1 MPRAA
6 PAEKPPLGAA
16 SPLGLARRQRLSDQ
30 LYGQIF
36 EQIVSGLLGEGERL
50 PPETELCRAFGVS
63 RPVVREALQRLGADG
78 LVRTRQ
84 GSGTYVMARPAARV
98 ADFVDPGE
106 IPGYLRCMEVRI
118 VLETAAARYAA
129 ERRTASALDRII
141 IAHREFAAAA
151 AAGTIPPAADLAFH
165 QAIAAASGN
174 AFFTTLLDKLE
185 AALTGLMSLGLR
197 LTETSVASRAVR
209 ALDEHA
215 LILEAITAQDLDAAE
230 TAMRFHLSQSR
241 RRMID
246 RNRDR

>member
-6 PAEKPPLGAA
+6 PAEKAL
-16 SPLGLARRQRLSDQ
+16 LGLARRQRLSDQ

-36 EQIVSGLLGEGERL
+36 EQITSGRLGEGERL
-50 PPETELCRAFGVS
+50 PPETALCRTFGVS

-78 LVRTRQ
+78 LVRARQ

-106 IPGYLRCMEVRI
+106 IAGYLRCMEVRI
-118 VLETAAARYAA
+118 VLEAAASRYAAARRSAVA
-129 ERRTASALDRII
+129 LERIVL
-141 IAHREFAAAA
+141 AHRDFAAAVA
-151 AAGTIPPAADLAFH
+151 TGIIPPATDLAFH
-165 QAIAAASGN
+165 HAIAAATGN
-174 AFFTTLLDKLE
+174 DLFPTLLGKLE
-185 AALTGLMSLGLR
+185 AALTGLITLGLR
-197 LTETSVASRAVR
+197 LTETGVASRAAR

-215 LILEAITAQDLDAAE
+215 LILEAIAAGDLDAAE